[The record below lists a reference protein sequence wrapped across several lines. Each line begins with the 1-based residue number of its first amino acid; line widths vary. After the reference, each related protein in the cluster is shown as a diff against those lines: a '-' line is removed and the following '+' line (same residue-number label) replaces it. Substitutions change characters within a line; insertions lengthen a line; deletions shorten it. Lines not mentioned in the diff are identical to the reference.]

1 MYPNSGSH
9 GAGTRLFHPTSLFAI
24 SLPEAPIQDLD
35 LTGKCNQV
43 PLPCLRYQ
51 PQKTSTSRLFSHSSS
66 ALLLSHYFFTFHTPS
81 NLTAHITSYL
91 PTPITM
97 SASLSASGD
106 NSHPRPYEPFSAE
119 DAHEPS
125 KPEPLAKEAPKP
137 YEAIEPGNFFNPLA
151 AESGSETESEGTKT
165 PASQVDNSSSTHDQS
180 NGNGVVSSHFQT
192 TTTTTSKA

>member
-1 MYPNSGSH
+1 M
-9 GAGTRLFHPTSLFAI
+9 FHATSLLAI
-24 SLPEAPIQDLD
+24 SLSEAPIQDLD

-66 ALLLSHYFFTFHTPS
+66 ALLSHYFFTFQAPS
-81 NLTAHITSYL
+81 NLTAHNISYH
-91 PTPITM
+91 PPPITM

-151 AESGSETESEGTKT
+151 TETESDSGTEGIKT
-165 PASQVDNSSSTHDQS
+165 PTSSEVDSSTIHDQS
-180 NGNGVVSSHFQT
+180 DGVINGRVSSHFQT
-192 TTTTTSKA
+192 TTTAAAGKA